1 MARRILIGMVVAPA
15 LALTSACGGD
25 TPPQEQPTQS
35 AAPEG
40 VFGVAPSAVGGTPS
54 VITLQGPG
62 LTGPSEPPPVI
73 DQRGLVF
80 DPTELIARVGD
91 TVTVTN
97 SETIAHNVHVRLT
110 DTDST
115 IFIADTDPGGHARF
129 VVDHEGGYDI
139 TCDEHPGMR
148 SFVYATSAPLSTF
161 AEQDGHFVFPN
172 VPAGSYTLSVWSVD
186 PAQRQETTVQ
196 VTEPSTEVT
205 LVPGGQ

>member
-1 MARRILIGMVVAPA
+1 MTRTILIGTVVGLT
-15 LALTSACGGD
+15 LAAACGGD
-25 TPPQEQPTQS
+25 APPQAQPAET
-35 AAPEG
+35 ATPEG
-40 VFGVAPSAVGGTPS
+40 VFGVAPPAVGGTPS
-54 VITLQGPG
+54 VVTLQGPG
-62 LTGPSEPPPVI
+62 LSTPTEQPPVI

-129 VVDHEGGYDI
+129 VVDHEGGYDV

-148 SFVYATSAPLSTF
+148 TFVYATSAPLSAF
-161 AEQDGHFVFPN
+161 AARDGDFVLPN
-172 VPAGSYTLSVWSVD
+172 VPPGSYTLSVWSVD
-186 PAQRQETTVQ
+186 PTQRQETAVE
-196 VTEPSTEVT
+196 VTGSSTEVT

>member
-1 MARRILIGMVVAPA
+1 MVARILVGTVAA
-15 LALTSACGGD
+15 IALTSACGGD
-25 TPPQEQPTQS
+25 SAPEAEPAET

-40 VFGVAPSAVGGTPS
+40 LFGVAPLPVGGTPS
-54 VITLQGPG
+54 VVTLRGGG
-62 LTGPSEPPPVI
+62 LSAQSGPSELTMI

-80 DPTELIARVGD
+80 DPTELIAHVGD

-115 IFIADTDPGGHARF
+115 VFIADTDPGGHVQF

-148 SFVYATSAPLSTF
+148 SFVFATSAPRSIF
-161 AEQDGHFVFPN
+161 ADRDGHFSFPDI
-172 VPAGSYTLSVWSVD
+172 PAGTYTLSVWSVD
-186 PAQRQETTVQ
+186 PTKREETEIQ
-196 VTEPSTEVT
+196 VTGSSTEVR
-205 LVPGGQ
+205 LVPEGP